1 MYYDK
6 VKCEYCGR
14 VNLTSD
20 LDCRGCGAGIMSDP
34 IKHDPEMYNGRPVF
48 NGFSM
53 STDALISV
61 MSSDGDT
68 FSFGSTDPYP
78 HNWSTSS

>member
-1 MYYDK
+1 MHYEK

-34 IKHDPEMYNGRPVF
+34 IKHDDGTRTWKTSN
-48 NGFSM
+48 
-53 STDALISV
+53 DLISV
-61 MSSDGDT
+61 LWSTTDAALSSDGGGFT
-68 FSFGSTDPYP
+68 FGSTEPYP
-78 HNWSTSS
+78 HNWSSS